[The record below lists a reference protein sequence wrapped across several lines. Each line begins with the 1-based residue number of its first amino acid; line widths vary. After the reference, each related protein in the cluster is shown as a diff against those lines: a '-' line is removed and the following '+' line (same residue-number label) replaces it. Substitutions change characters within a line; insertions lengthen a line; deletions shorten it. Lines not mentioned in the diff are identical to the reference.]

1 MTKNKSILIVDD
13 DVDLS
18 DVLRELL
25 IFEDF
30 IVQTAGNGK
39 EALELLA
46 NSETPGVILT
56 DILMPVMDGHE
67 FIKFLR
73 SNPATA
79 SIPVVVLSGLLD
91 ISSIKGA
98 NAFLAK
104 PFVMSPLLALVK
116 TYCR

>member
-1 MTKNKSILIVDD
+1 MMLALIVDD
-13 DVDLS
+13 KEENLYY
-18 DVLRELL
+18 LEILL
-25 IFEDF
+25 QAHGYRVES
-30 IVQTAGNGK
+30 ARHGE
-39 EALELLA
+39 EALVKA
-46 NSETPGVILT
+46 RQSQPDIVISDL
-56 DILMPVMDGHE
+56 LMPVMDGHE